1 MPSAS
6 SSFNSASAG
15 SAYSAA
21 TGRDP
26 SVAASSAAPSRPATQ
41 RSPLPSS
48 GHPLASMRDTLGGR
62 ASASR
67 MAHGGLRRAS
77 VSGRRGPEPVQED
90 MVSDSIRHRFL
101 AGPHGFRRGGQCGGA
116 FAGHLGAKCRQWLR
130 LRPGVSRPCPCGHG
144 ARSHRGGESIR
155 AGGESASGTG
165 SAGSRP
171 QTGGDLCPT
180 PALALRSVASGFT
193 ASATSRQ
200 QEPGNLYPVSESM
213 RRSAADHFSAT
224 GSVQREE
231 PAPSVTASAP
241 RSAMKGSR
249 SAAGSAGGSTRT
261 VNWRDDHLPDEVRTT
276 TVTRTNLSSRGG
288 TYQDPEATS
297 VVSRA
302 FLNDHPH
309 DVHTREEESRRS
321 ERTPEASL
329 SRRQDSYMRGNAGTE
344 YSLGRLTYLSMAG
357 PGDESQIAA
366 MTTSVRQASI
376 TANHPEGLAIDLDS
390 LPSHVVSMVESIQLP
405 VEPGSALSEAISRSR
420 AASAAAS
427 AAVSV
432 AGSQSD
438 GGDLLH
444 EVDHGF
450 DSSSAIGSA
459 RPSFSGGR

>member
-1 MPSAS
+1 MPSTS
-6 SSFNSASAG
+6 SSLNSANAG

-41 RSPLPSS
+41 RSSLPSS

-67 MAHGGLRRAS
+67 IAQIDSAVASVAPRSQGGVDLSLSRRTRLPSQSATGSWRAS
-77 VSGRRGPEPVQED
+77 MGS
-90 MVSDSIRHRFL
+90 
-101 AGPHGFRRGGQCGGA
+101 GGA
-116 FAGHLGAKCRQWLR
+116 GNAAAPSQATSV
-130 LRPGVSRPCPCGHG
+130 PSAAPM
-144 ARSHRGGESIR
+144 AASETRSVAPMSVRTRRSEPSWRESIR

-171 QTGGDLCPT
+171 QTVGD
-180 PALALRSVASGFT
+180 
-193 ASATSRQ
+193 
-200 QEPGNLYPVSESM
+200 LYPVSESM

-224 GSVQREE
+224 GSAQREE

-288 TYQDPEATS
+288 TYQDPEAPS

-302 FLNDHPH
+302 FLNDDPY
-309 DVHTREEESRRS
+309 DVPSREEESRQA

-376 TANHPEGLAIDLDS
+376 TANDPEGLAIDLDS

-450 DSSSAIGSA
+450 ESSSAIGSA
-459 RPSFSGGR
+459 RPSFSEGR